1 MAYRYIAEFDIGE
14 TIILDEGTK
23 LIGTVKSV
31 TFGSDRQPAYF
42 VEFGRPKDGAPGTM
56 IYEGGHMPEGKLR
69 RPVDDVEAAASN
81 PATTEKAAAK
91 SFLAAVGEVSGLVDK
106 P

>member
-14 TIILDEGTK
+14 KIILDEGTK

-31 TFGSDRQPAYF
+31 TFGSDRAPAYY
-42 VEFGRPKDGAPGTM
+42 VEFERAKDGQAGTL

-69 RPVDDVEAAASN
+69 RPVDDAEAAEAN

-91 SFLAAVGEVSGLVDK
+91 SFLAAVGEVSGPVDK